1 MLEAVY
7 VDYFKVALGKSI
19 YCLIKNERREELMV
33 GICEID
39 EDDIDICIVST

>member
-7 VDYFKVALGKSI
+7 VDHFKASFGEFPCPPLQA
-19 YCLIKNERREELMV
+19 REMGLMV

-39 EDDIDICIVST
+39 EDDINFRIVST